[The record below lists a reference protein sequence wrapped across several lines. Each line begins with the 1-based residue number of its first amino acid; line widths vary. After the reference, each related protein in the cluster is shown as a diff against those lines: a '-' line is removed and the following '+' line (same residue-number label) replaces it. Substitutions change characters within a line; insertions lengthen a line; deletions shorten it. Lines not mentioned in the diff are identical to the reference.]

1 MSKLRTLDAAIIE
14 IRKKDPETSLTRYA
28 LRQAVIEGR
37 IPCVMCGRKRLVDV
51 SRVFEYLIGGEDANN
66 VTDRTTDNAND

>member
-1 MSKLRTLDAAIIE
+1 MSKLRTLDAAITE
-14 IRKKDPETSLTRYA
+14 IKAADPNTSLTRYA

-51 SRVFEYLIGGEDANN
+51 SKVFAYLTGEEVHDG
-66 VTDRTTDNAND
+66 TDSTQQ

>member
-1 MSKLRTLDAAIIE
+1 MSKLRTLDAAIAE
-14 IRKKDPETSLTRYA
+14 IKQKDPQTSLTRYA

-51 SRVFEYLIGGEDANN
+51 NSVMTYLTGAGVKAN
-66 VTDRTTDNAND
+66 VTGNGN

>member
-1 MSKLRTLDAAIIE
+1 MSKLRTLDAAITE
-14 IRKKDPETSLTRYA
+14 IKAADPNTSLTRYA

-51 SRVFEYLIGGEDANN
+51 SKVFAYLTGAEVHND
-66 VTDRTTDNAND
+66 TDINKQ